1 MKTIDE
7 LLAAAAAADGMTRIQ
22 YRDAIAEHGEAAI
35 RGVEPWLCDGKLA
48 FFAVRVIERAA
59 MEPGAVTL
67 ARAALRRARK
77 GCGESVRD
85 DIDQALGRLDRL
97 ARGPSGVARP
107 VTTGTPRIL
116 VPPPAALARLVSR
129 WRADGSPA
137 QPAIPWPRDV
147 WLADLPEHSVLLRR
161 LLPLLDRAAIREVC
175 ADAATDAPS
184 AQNAFIA
191 VMAWGQGNVGYGRY
205 RTREML
211 STRQAPERLLSAVKT
226 LEAEGPL
233 AAYRRLAAKG
243 DCGLD
248 GLGAAFGT
256 KFLFFCQPP
265 GQEPTALILDKL
277 LSDWLLDNAGLDF
290 KSQPWSEPSYAA
302 YLRQMHTWAR
312 EFDCAPDELE
322 TCIFRA
328 KADESGGQWSSGPKG
343 GRSRSGDLR
352 PKTRPPAV
360 PTSRGE
366 VSMVERQFD
375 QAMLDI
381 YELAGRQTGYW
392 AHYFL
397 RSVRKDGGLVSAR
410 KLLWK
415 EGTSEGFERLKAE
428 HRLDLSMEALM
439 LRPEFQELF
448 TPAELARAAERLSAH
463 GYRPARSGE
472 EEQ

>member
-1 MKTIDE
+1 MTIDE

-35 RGVEPWLCDGKLA
+35 RGVEPWLGDDKLA
-48 FFAVRVIERAA
+48 FFAVRVIEHAA
-59 MEPGAVTL
+59 TQAGAVGL
-67 ARAALRRARK
+67 ARAALRRARRS
-77 GCGESVRD
+77 CAQSARD
-85 DIDQALGRLDRL
+85 DIDDALTRLDRT
-97 ARGPSGVARP
+97 ARGSPDSARP
-107 VTTGTPRIL
+107 AVAAAPGRL
-116 VPPPAALARLVSR
+116 VPPPPALVQLVSE
-129 WRADGSPA
+129 WRAAGSPG

-147 WLADLPEHSVLLRR
+147 WLADLREHAALLRR
-161 LLPLLDRAAIREVC
+161 LPPLLDRAAIRQEC
-175 ADAATDAPS
+175 AAAVTNTLS
-184 AQNAFIA
+184 AQDAFIA

-211 STRQAPERLLSAVKT
+211 STPHAPERLLSAVKT
-226 LEAEGPL
+226 LAADGAV

-265 GQEPTALILDKL
+265 GQTPRALILDKL
-277 LSDWLLDNAGLDF
+277 LSDWLLDNAGLHF
-290 KSQPWSEPSYAA
+290 KSQPWSEPRYSA
-302 YLRQMHTWAR
+302 YLSQMHSWA
-312 EFDCAPDELE
+312 EELGSTPDELE

-328 KADESGGQWSSGPKG
+328 KADESGGQWSDGPKG
-343 GRSRSGDLR
+343 RRSRPGDSG
-352 PKTRPPAV
+352 PKTRPSGAPN
-360 PTSRGE
+360 PRSE
-366 VSMVERQFD
+366 VSLVELRFD

-392 AHYFL
+392 ANYFL
-397 RSVRKDGGLVSAR
+397 RSVRKDGGLGAAR

-439 LRPEFQELF
+439 IRPSYRELF
-448 TPAELARAAERLSAH
+448 TEAELARAAERLSAH
-463 GYRPARSGE
+463 GYRQGQSSE
-472 EEQ
+472 EMQ